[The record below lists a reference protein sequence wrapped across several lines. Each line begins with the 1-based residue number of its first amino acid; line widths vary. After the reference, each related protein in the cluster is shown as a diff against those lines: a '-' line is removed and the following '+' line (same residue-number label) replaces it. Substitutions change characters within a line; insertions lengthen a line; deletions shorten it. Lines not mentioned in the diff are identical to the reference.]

1 VTGPS
6 RRAGHRGGRRPRTR
20 LVSQRPVSPVSER
33 ATPPARRR
41 NGVATAALVVS
52 AAGVVFA
59 YLPLGF
65 VITLTLGALGMVLAA
80 AGRRASTAPTRR
92 GRGHGTA
99 TAAAWTA
106 GFALLLGTLNA
117 LATWNATRLPA
128 DVDRRTP
135 TDAEAPPD
143 STEDAILDGQAD
155 DSPMVTERQ
164 HDGPPHLRNLALL
177 PPPGGTPTTH
187 QLGRLHP
194 GRAQALPRRQAGPPR
209 PCLAGPSTATMR
221 RPGAASTARSW
232 SPATLPSGACARAA
246 VYTNSWTRPTE
257 PSVRAMVHRPN

>member
-1 VTGPS
+1 
-6 RRAGHRGGRRPRTR
+6 
-20 LVSQRPVSPVSER
+20 VSPVSER
-33 ATPPARRR
+33 TTPPARRR

-80 AGRRASTAPTRR
+80 AGRRASTSPTRR

-128 DVDRRTP
+128 DVDRRPP
-135 TDAEAPPD
+135 TGAEAPPD

-155 DSPMVTERQ
+155 DLSNG
-164 HDGPPHLRNLALL
+164 H
-177 PPPGGTPTTH
+177 
-187 QLGRLHP
+187 
-194 GRAQALPRRQAGPPR
+194 
-209 PCLAGPSTATMR
+209 
-221 RPGAASTARSW
+221 
-232 SPATLPSGACARAA
+232 
-246 VYTNSWTRPTE
+246 
-257 PSVRAMVHRPN
+257 